1 MTEDMTEKRTGK
13 VIRDMTE
20 QKTGLVLEG
29 GGMRGIY
36 TAGVLDV
43 FLDNDISFDGIIGV
57 SAGAVHGASFASG
70 QKERSIRYYKKYCND
85 KRFMSFENWIKT
97 GNLVDEQFCFHD
109 IPERL
114 DPYDYESF
122 KKSKTR
128 FFVACSNVE
137 TGKAEYLE
145 VKDMLEDIEYF
156 RATASLPYVSKIV
169 EIDGMKLL
177 DGGCTDSIPL
187 RAFVKMGYKKCVVVM
202 TRPAGYLK
210 KPGNFWLP
218 EAAYHKYPAFVK
230 VLRSRYYFYNKTL
243 EWIDR
248 LEKEKKIFVIRPSV
262 TLPIG
267 RTEHSV
273 DKLQETYDIGRKDA
287 ANNMMMLKK
296 WMNAAR

>member
-1 MTEDMTEKRTGK
+1 MTEIKTEDKNRKRTEKK
-13 VIRDMTE
+13 S
-20 QKTGLVLEG
+20 GLVLEG

-43 FLDNDISFDGIIGV
+43 FLENDISFDGIIGV

-85 KRFMSFENWIKT
+85 KRFMSIENWLKT
-97 GNLVDEQFCFHD
+97 GNLVDTQFCFHD
-109 IPERL
+109 IPEKL
-114 DPYDYESF
+114 DPYDYEAF
-122 KKSKTR
+122 KKSNTR
-128 FFVACSNVE
+128 FFVGCSNVE

-145 VKDMLEDIEYF
+145 VKDMLKDIDYF
-156 RATASLPYVSKIV
+156 RATASLPYVSQMV
-169 EIDGMKLL
+169 DVDGMKLL

-187 RAFVKMGYKKCVVVM
+187 RAFVKMGYKRCVVVL
-202 TRPAGYLK
+202 TRPSGYRK
-210 KPGNFWLP
+210 KEGNFLLP
-218 EAAYHKYPAFVK
+218 DAVYHRYPEFVK
-230 VLRSRYYFYNKTL
+230 ALRSRYYYYNKTV

-248 LEKEKKIFVIRPSV
+248 LEKENKIFVIRPSV

-273 DKLQETYDIGRKDA
+273 KKLQETYDIGKKDA

-296 WMNAAR
+296 WMNVSI